1 MAARNPAPGI
11 IVDSKYRL
19 AERIGGG
26 GMGDVYRAEHATNGR
41 ALAIKFLHPE
51 LSDNPDLAQRFF
63 QEAQAVNRIRHP
75 NIVDVLDAGV
85 GELGPYIVMEFL
97 DGESVGAALSRLGRF
112 DTEAA
117 IGTAVPVLEALD
129 AAHRVGVIHRD
140 LKPENVFIA
149 YDANKGI
156 AVVRLLDF
164 GIAKMLDGT
173 GTMPRTRTG
182 VVFGTPDYLSP
193 EQATGELSLD
203 GRSDLFAV
211 GVLMYELLTGTRP
224 FRAPTAVATAFRVV
238 HAEVPNLA
246 ATGVYVD
253 PRLEAVVQK
262 LLQKEPARRFPTAG
276 DVVRDLNL
284 LLPDPQRR
292 TVALGRVINV
302 ARRAA
307 MATAAGVQSGER
319 RNDTSGRNDTGVSS
333 SRRPA
338 APETPTP
345 VGATPLVPVPRQPA
359 PPPVQI
365 PRMDPPP
372 RDMRTAE
379 PTLTSRVI
387 EARRRTSPDPAREFG
402 LREPAATAVQWPPR
416 DPGPAA
422 QRNMPPAAPSGRD
435 ASGAGSPQWS
445 STRGPAVRP
454 FPERFAG
461 KFKVRGP
468 VLRSV
473 DRGLVDLYGQ
483 RERDEVVR
491 HMPAP
496 YASDF
501 VQGSLNAMVRYDLEA
516 LDAYMELATEI
527 LLHDVERWREIGR
540 HAVGGELFNVVRS
553 LLRPSPDYASLVRR
567 GALIWAQLFSFGSW
581 RASTSPNGRAIL
593 QVSDFEPAASSL
605 RHWLAGMLEETARR
619 AIGPEAKV
627 AITGGEMGFT
637 PELTCEIS

>member
-1 MAARNPAPGI
+1 
-11 IVDSKYRL
+11 
-19 AERIGGG
+19 
-26 GMGDVYRAEHATNGR
+26 MGDVYRAEHATTGR

-75 NIVDVLDAGV
+75 NIVDVIDAGV

-112 DTEAA
+112 DTEAS

-276 DVVRDLNL
+276 DVVRELNL

-302 ARRAA
+302 SRRAA
-307 MATAAGVQSGER
+307 MAGAQSGER
-319 RNDTSGRNDTGVSS
+319 RSDTGVSS
-333 SRRPA
+333 SRRPPP
-338 APETPTP
+338 PETPTP
-345 VGATPLVPVPRQPA
+345 VAPTPLVPMPRPAAVPA
-359 PPPVQI
+359 PQVQRIEPPQREV
-365 PRMDPPP
+365 RV
-372 RDMRTAE
+372 AE
-379 PTLTSRVI
+379 PTLTSRAMDV
-387 EARRRTSPDPAREFG
+387 RRRTSPDPLRDARDARDARES
-402 LREPAATAVQWPPR
+402 RE
-416 DPGPAA
+416 
-422 QRNMPPAAPSGRD
+422 AAPSMPRNLPPPVTS
-435 ASGAGSPQWS
+435 A
-445 STRGPAVRP
+445 RGPAVRP

-461 KFKVRGP
+461 KFQVRGP

-473 DRGLVDLYGQ
+473 DRGLIDLYGQ

-491 HMPAP
+491 HMPAR
-496 YASDF
+496 YAEDF

-581 RASTSPNGRAIL
+581 RASTSPSGRAML
-593 QVSDFEPAASSL
+593 QVADFEPAASSL

-619 AIGPEAKV
+619 AIGTEAKV